1 MLLRFVIQRRGGFI
15 QNQNR
20 RVFQEYPGNGNAL
33 LLATGK
39 PGTALAHVGII
50 AILQAHDKV
59 VDVGILRRFLD
70 LLLGGILFS
79 ISDVLPDGSRKD
91 IHILLDNADGLPQAF
106 ELQLANVVTVHQ
118 NAAAGDVIKSGQQGA
133 NGGFAAAGRAN
144 QCAGFSRRNLNVQ
157 MAEHLLLVRVLEG
170 YVLVL
175 NVAGDMLQLHRIGGL
190 LDVRL
195 RLHDLRKPL
204 KACIALLEH
213 LREVHE
219 LPDGGDENADIQ
231 GIYRKIIIAQAPPGN
246 EKAARYQRHHIQHP
260 LEKIAAAVENAHGHV
275 ALFLGLAIAPIG
287 GPEVVLLPL
296 LHRKGLDHTD
306 SCQ

>member
-1 MLLRFVIQRRGGFI
+1 
-15 QNQNR
+15 
-20 RVFQEYPGNGNAL
+20 
-33 LLATGK
+33 
-39 PGTALAHVGII
+39 
-50 AILQAHDKV
+50 
-59 VDVGILRRFLD
+59 
-70 LLLGGILFS
+70 
-79 ISDVLPDGSRKD
+79 
-91 IHILLDNADGLPQAF
+91 
-106 ELQLANVVTVHQ
+106 
-118 NAAAGDVIKSGQQGA
+118 
-133 NGGFAAAGRAN
+133 
-144 QCAGFSRRNLNVQ
+144 

-231 GIYRKIIIAQAPPGN
+231 GIYRKIIIAQAPPGD
-246 EKAARYQRHHIQHP
+246 EKSAGYQRHHIQHP
-260 LEKIAAAVENAHGHV
+260 LEEIAAAVENAHGHI

-287 GPEVVLLPL
+287 GPGNCPSPPAPPQ
-296 LHRKGLDHTD
+296 R
-306 SCQ
+306 S